1 MAGQKRLQK
10 SKGQESTKK
19 KQKMTNNSVRAQ
31 KTTETGKSKTA
42 GGIFKKKKTITCF
55 TLHLCVLNSYANNDM
70 DMRSMYISQ

>member
-1 MAGQKRLQK
+1 MRPSAIMAGQKRLQK

-42 GGIFKKKKTITCF
+42 GGIFKKKDHHM
-55 TLHLCVLNSYANNDM
+55 LHTALMC
-70 DMRSMYISQ
+70 SQ